1 MEKVLVFAV
10 GAGVEVVFVAEF
22 AQDATSG
29 LVHSHSVMLHL
40 FGGCGVAALFALDV
54 FVFG

>member
-10 GAGVEVVFVAEF
+10 GEGVEVVFVAEF

-29 LVHSHSVMLHL
+29 LVHAHSVMLHL
-40 FGGCGVAALFALDV
+40 FGGCGVSALFALDV